1 VTALPDWTE
10 SLSDEIAYMA
20 EQILE
25 EELAWASKS
34 ELATTRSP
42 GKAD

>member
-25 EELAWASKS
+25 EELA
-34 ELATTRSP
+34 
-42 GKAD
+42 